1 MCISFVL
8 HVWINDVVD
17 TRIDLVLK
25 TQLQRMTVE
34 SNGRVIGVQESMN
47 EKVKREDW
55 IWLPCHETSGD
66 RNPPFNGRNK
76 NAFDTAEL

>member
-1 MCISFVL
+1 
-8 HVWINDVVD
+8 
-17 TRIDLVLK
+17 
-25 TQLQRMTVE
+25 MTVE

-47 EKVKREDW
+47 KKVKREDW